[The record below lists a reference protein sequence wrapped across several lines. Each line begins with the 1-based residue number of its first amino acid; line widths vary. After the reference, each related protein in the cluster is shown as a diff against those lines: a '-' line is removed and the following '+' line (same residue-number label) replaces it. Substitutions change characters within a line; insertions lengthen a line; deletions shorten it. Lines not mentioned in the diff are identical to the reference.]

1 MNSHAISGCSS
12 DQVVTL
18 TTELRKVPIW
28 FRNRLCQILDSSD
41 SWEELAAVI
50 CHPDDSSR
58 FLFTH
63 NNISVLKAQKN
74 KPGGSPAQ
82 ALFTHWSTTGKNRP
96 TVNTLLDLL
105 KETRLYRA
113 ADFVAVQALQGSPV
127 EKDYLETRELLNIV
141 SSSEDTEY
149 EHGITSTSHEEE
161 KTVLVQGRH
170 ESGNSESHTVPGE
183 SNADEFQCVE
193 NSVVRFSYQELSS
206 MAQNFSE
213 TSVSRGG
220 AKLGE
225 GGFAV
230 VYRGTLKSGQSVAI
244 KRFKGA
250 VDGQFSAELRVL
262 ALYRHSNLLPLLGYS
277 CDGPSACLVYA
288 YMKNGCLY
296 DRIMCKDN
304 SQGIPWKRRL
314 NIALGTARGI
324 SYLHTARKEPL
335 VHRDIKSANVLLDE
349 QMNPRVGD
357 FGLVRIGSS
366 GERTTV
372 VVTNTVMGTN
382 CYMAPEAM
390 RGDVSVKLDT
400 FSFGIVLLELLTG
413 LPPLDNNREERDLLT
428 HIQNFEEEL
437 TTLLDT
443 KAGETNEQLGKE
455 MFDLALKCCRDRKKD
470 RPTMVEV
477 LHELEELLKHL

>member
-1 MNSHAISGCSS
+1 MNSYVVSGCSS
-12 DQVVTL
+12 DQEVTL
-18 TTELRKVPIW
+18 STELRKVPIW
-28 FRNRLCQILDSSD
+28 FWNRLCQILDTSD

-63 NNISVLKAQKN
+63 GNISVLKAQKN
-74 KPGGSPAQ
+74 KPGGSPTQ
-82 ALFTHWSTTGKNRP
+82 ALFTHWSTTGRNRP
-96 TVNTLLDLL
+96 TVNTLLNLL

-127 EKDYLETRELLNIV
+127 EKDYLKTSELLNRV
-141 SSSEDTEY
+141 SSSEDTKY
-149 EHGITSTSHEEE
+149 EHEITNTSYED
-161 KTVLVQGRH
+161 KRTVLVRECH
-170 ESGNSESHTVPGE
+170 KPGNSDSCTVQKES
-183 SNADEFQCVE
+183 SADEFQCME

-206 MAQNFSE
+206 LTQNFND

-225 GGFAV
+225 GGFGI
-230 VYRGTLKSGQSVAI
+230 VYRGILKSGQSVAI

-250 VDGQFSAELRVL
+250 VDDQFMAELKVL
-262 ALYRHSNLLPLLGYS
+262 VVYRHPNLLPLLGYS
-277 CDGPSACLVYA
+277 CDGPSACLIYA

-296 DRIMCKDN
+296 DRLMCKDN
-304 SQGIPWKRRL
+304 SQSLPWERRL
-314 NIALGTARGI
+314 YIALGTARGI
-324 SYLHTARKEPL
+324 SYLHTAMKEPL
-335 VHRDIKSANVLLDE
+335 VHRDIKSANILLDE

-372 VVTNTVMGTN
+372 VVTNTMKGTS

-390 RGDVSVKLDT
+390 RGDVSIKLDT

-413 LPPLDNNREERDLLT
+413 LLPIDNAREERDLLT

-437 TTLLDT
+437 TTLLDI
-443 KAGETNEQLGKE
+443 KAGETNKQVGKE

-477 LHELEELLKHL
+477 LHELEELIKQ